1 MPTRKQRR
9 RRSKDFRHDV
19 RVFEVD
25 EEGNE
30 VPIADLRAR
39 EEKPKAAA
47 QTKGKQTQPSRTKS
61 GRPIREVSPPSWERA
76 FKRGGLMGAG
86 MLIVFVFV
94 LRSGAIAQRV
104 GIGVFY
110 VGPFMAVLPDMR
122 AALAT
127 RKLSRGWR
135 PTQPSNVSRLSMTM
149 MTVSILS
156 LSFSLR
162 LLPDLQTRLWRPR
175 LIT

>member
-76 FKRGGLMGAG
+76 FKRGGLMGAL
-86 MLIVFVFV
+86 MLVAFLF
-94 LRSGAIAQRV
+94 LFKSGSQAGRV
-104 GIGVFY
+104 GIGLFY
-110 VGPFMAVLPDMR
+110 
-122 AALAT
+122 ALAFIPLT
-127 RKLSRGWR
+127 YWIDRTAYR
-135 PTQPSNVSRLSMTM
+135 TY
-149 MTVSILS
+149 
-156 LSFSLR
+156 LR
-162 LLPDLQTRLWRPR
+162 RSARQSGKKP
-175 LIT
+175 